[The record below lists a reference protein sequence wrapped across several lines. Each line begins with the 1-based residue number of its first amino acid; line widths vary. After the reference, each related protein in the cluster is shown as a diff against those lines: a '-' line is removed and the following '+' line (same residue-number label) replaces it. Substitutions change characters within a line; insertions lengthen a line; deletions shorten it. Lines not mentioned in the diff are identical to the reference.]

1 MPLTEKQTEG
11 AVALISMAALAYA
24 FNLLAPFL
32 FPSQPAP
39 VPFSSEEKGTA
50 AIALAVDGNDR
61 GVYFMPRGAMVSDL
75 LKAARDDLPRRSWP
89 YEARVLQAG
98 DRICLTGGSHPSLVV
113 GKMSAAQALALDL
126 PVDINSAVFD
136 DLVLVPGIG
145 EITAGRIIA
154 LRGEKGILRSIEE
167 LMEINGIK
175 EKKLDKLRKYFYTQ
189 TR

>member
-1 MPLTEKQTEG
+1 M
-11 AVALISMAALAYA
+11 ISMAALAYA

-61 GVYFMPRGAMVSDL
+61 GVYFMPRGATVSDL
-75 LKAARDDLPRRSWP
+75 LKAARADLPQQSNRP
-89 YEARVLQAG
+89 DEARVLQAG
-98 DRICLTGGSHPSLVV
+98 DRICLTGGSHPALVV
-113 GKMSAAQALALDL
+113 GKMNAAQALALDL
-126 PVDINSAVFD
+126 PVDINRAAFD

-145 EITAGRIIA
+145 EKTAGRIIA
-154 LRGEKGILRSIEE
+154 LRGKKGILRSTEE

-175 EKKLDKLRKYFYTQ
+175 EKKLAKLRKYFYTQ